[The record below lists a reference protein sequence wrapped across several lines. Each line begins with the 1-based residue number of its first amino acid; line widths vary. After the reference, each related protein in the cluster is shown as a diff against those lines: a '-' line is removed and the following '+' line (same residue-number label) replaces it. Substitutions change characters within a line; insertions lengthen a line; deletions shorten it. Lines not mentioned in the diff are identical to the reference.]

1 MVGRVVIGLGV
12 GVASMI
18 VPVYIAEVAPTEIRG
33 KLVAVNV
40 ATITAGQLIASGIAF
55 ALGE

>member
-1 MVGRVVIGLGV
+1 MAPTIAILMVGRVIIGVGV

-40 ATITAGQLIASGIAF
+40 ATITAG
-55 ALGE
+55 